1 VTYERP
7 LHSIAD
13 QTRTDM
19 AAIEQ
24 TPVKGKRQRS
34 VPRIDMTPMVD
45 LAFLLLTFF
54 VMTTT
59 LMKNYTLEIQQPL
72 PDAAGNHRDV
82 KAEQVLN
89 VVLGD
94 QGKVF
99 WYMGMPGSAATQT
112 DFSGSGIRKILL
124 QKNQEIRNL
133 YVFIKASDQS
143 RYQNMIDMLDEVSIT
158 GIANYSLVDL
168 DVEDRKLVD

>member
-1 VTYERP
+1 
-7 LHSIAD
+7 
-13 QTRTDM
+13 
-19 AAIEQ
+19 
-24 TPVKGKRQRS
+24 
-34 VPRIDMTPMVD
+34 
-45 LAFLLLTFF
+45 
-54 VMTTT
+54 
-59 LMKNYTLEIQQPL
+59 
-72 PDAAGNHRDV
+72 
-82 KAEQVLN
+82 
-89 VVLGD
+89 
-94 QGKVF
+94 
-99 WYMGMPGSAATQT
+99 MGMPGSAATQT

>member
-1 VTYERP
+1 
-7 LHSIAD
+7 
-13 QTRTDM
+13 M
-19 AAIEQ
+19 AALEP
-24 TPVKGKRQRS
+24 TSATGKHAKRS
-34 VPRIDMTPMVD
+34 APRMDMTPMVD

-59 LMKNYTLEIQQPL
+59 LMKNFVLEIQQPL
-72 PDAAGNHRDV
+72 SDEAGNHRDV
-82 KAEQVLN
+82 KPEHVLN

-94 QGKVF
+94 NGKVF

-124 QKNQEIRNL
+124 RKNQEIKNL

-143 RYQNMIDMLDEVSIT
+143 RYQNMIDMLDEMSIT
-158 GIANYSLVDL
+158 GISNYSLVDL
-168 DVEDRKLVD
+168 DAEDKKLAD